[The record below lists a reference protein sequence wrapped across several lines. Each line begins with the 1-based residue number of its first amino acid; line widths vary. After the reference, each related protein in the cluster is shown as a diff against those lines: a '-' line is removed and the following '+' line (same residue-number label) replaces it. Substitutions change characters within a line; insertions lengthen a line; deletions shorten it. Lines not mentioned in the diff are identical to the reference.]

1 MYQKANREQSEPMAI
16 TNSKP
21 QLANLDPLAQ
31 LTAGRLPERISR
43 LVIGLW
49 LYGLSIALMIEGAV
63 GAAPWDVFHVGVARH
78 LPLTLGVIIILTA
91 GVVLAAWIPLRQ
103 KPGLGTVLNTVLLG
117 PFADLNLVLLPTPDA
132 VVARYGYAIAGV
144 VVCALATALYVGAQ
158 LGPGPR
164 DGLMT
169 GLARRTGW
177 PLRRVRTGIE
187 VSVLATGFVLGGTVG
202 LGTVVFAF
210 AVGPLTQFFL
220 RYLTVPV
227 VAAAEATGAPPARCP
242 ARSPASHRAPP
253 PRRRRR

>member
-1 MYQKANREQSEPMAI
+1 MAT
-16 TNSKP
+16 TNTHHE
-21 QLANLDPLAQ
+21 LANLGPLAQ
-31 LTAGRLPERISR
+31 LTAGRLPERLAR
-43 LVIGLW
+43 LTVGLW

-63 GAAPWDVFHVGVARH
+63 GAAPWDVFHVGAALH

-91 GVVLAAWIPLRQ
+91 GLVLAAWIPLRQ
-103 KPGLGTVLNTVLLG
+103 MPGLGTVLNTLLLG
-117 PFADLNLVLLPTPDA
+117 PFADLNLMALPTPDGLLW
-132 VVARYGYAIAGV
+132 RYGYALAGV
-144 VVCALATALYVGAQ
+144 LVCALATALYVGAQ

-187 VSVLATGFVLGGTVG
+187 VSVLVSGYLLGGTVG

-220 RYLTVPV
+220 RYLTVPLA
-227 VAAAEATGAPPARCP
+227 VADPG
-242 ARSPASHRAPP
+242 HD
-253 PRRRRR
+253 